1 MKIKLK
7 SNHTEENKILAS
19 SPWVKAEGLL
29 PHRIVLRISGKMIDL
44 NIKGLDS
51 FKQSEFVIH
60 TEVQEGVAHGYD
72 TTYFHQGDYT
82 HSVRDAWAIFCERSN
97 DLMEKAHKTT
107 YQLIDVEEEVAN
119 V

>member
-29 PHRIVLRISGKMIDL
+29 PHRIVLRLTGKMVDLRIKRSID
-44 NIKGLDS
+44 DS
-51 FKQSEFVIH
+51 FKQAEFVIH

-82 HSVRDAWAIFCERSN
+82 HSIRDAWSLFCDRSN
-97 DLMEKAHKTT
+97 HLMERLTRILLLT
-107 YQLIDVEEEVAN
+107 NLQM
-119 V
+119 

>member
-7 SNHTEENKILAS
+7 SNHTEEEKILAS

-29 PHRIVLRISGKMIDL
+29 PHRIVLRISRKMIDL